1 MPEQAGRDDAA
12 GLHARAAQRRDD
24 AAVVDRVQDR
34 LPDRQAERLDVEL
47 AEQVLPGRRADR
59 ADARVALERRPER
72 RADLLDEGD
81 LPGAQQLRGRGV
93 LRHHA
98 EHHLGEV
105 RAGPAAPVLA
115 ELLQVDLELLAL
127 VPGLDGVRAGARV
140 VPGVQPA
147 EELGAA
153 ARGLSVVDVGGVVG
167 RGLQGQRGRVAQV
180 EDQRVLVGRVDRL
193 DRGPDVG
200 GAAVQLDGA
209 QDRGL
214 GRLRRHR
221 PAGVE
226 DHAVPEVEG
235 PGLAAVRRRP
245 AGREQRPDG
254 VGGGVVAGERLVHL
268 AHRDDAV
275 GVLGGGVPA
284 VHHHR
289 GGGVVGEHLVDRLLR
304 AGRAG
309 RAGAGGQREDRH
321 GGSRDCD
328 QPSAMALHGC
338 LRCALCL
345 SRLPGEP
352 EDGVPARRPGCLP
365 P

>member
-1 MPEQAGRDDAA
+1 MPEQAGRYQAA
-12 GLHARAAQRRDD
+12 GLHPGAAQRRDD

-34 LPDRQAERLDVEL
+34 LADRQAERLDVEL
-47 AEQVLPGRRADR
+47 REQVLPGRRADR
-59 ADARVALERRPER
+59 GDAGVTLERRPQR
-72 RADLLDEGD
+72 GADLLDERD
-81 LPGAQQLRGRGV
+81 LPGAQQLRRRGV

-127 VPGLDGVRAGARV
+127 VPGLGGVRAGARV
-140 VPGVQPA
+140 VPGVQIA
-147 EELGAA
+147 GERV
-153 ARGLSVVDVGGVVG
+153 ARLAGRALRVVDVGGVVG

-200 GAAVQLDGA
+200 GAAVQLDRA

-221 PAGVE
+221 AAGVE
-226 DHAVPEVEG
+226 GHAVPEVEG
-235 PGLAAVRRRP
+235 PGLAAVSGRP
-245 AGREQRPDG
+245 AGRQQRPDG

-275 GVLGGGVPA
+275 GVLGGRVPA

-289 GGGVVGEHLVDRLLR
+289 GVRVVGEHLADRLLR

-309 RAGAGGQREDRH
+309 RTAAGGQRQDRH
-321 GGSRDCD
+321 GGGRDCD

-338 LRCALCL
+338 LRCAHETQPA
-345 SRLPGEP
+345 PGR
-352 EDGVPARRPGCLP
+352 AAPGRA
-365 P
+365 